1 MRKCIDMSIAQPPA
15 SVPYAEFAK
24 VQLERDQWRTRYQQE
39 QQAHTQ
45 TKSDH

>member
-39 QQAHTQ
+39 GPEKQF
-45 TKSDH
+45 